1 MPNLDLLRSAA
12 VGLVFIEHFFVT
24 LKIRGLTGL
33 GHFGVLLFF
42 VHTSLVLM
50 LSMDRLG
57 LSGSSLYI
65 AFATRRV
72 FRIYPLSILAVLAA
86 VVFHIPSTS
95 WSGGY
100 VWKGWSSL
108 ISNTLLI
115 QNITHSG
122 SVNCVLWSLSFE
134 LQMYAL
140 LPAIYLLMRRFPSLR
155 TASLLWMMGIAA
167 ASLEYLVRNG
177 SDELDYLLARY
188 LPCFLAGVLA
198 WWFVARRPG
207 KLPGSLWVVV
217 LIFII
222 VAYRI
227 VVLIRN
233 YGPDLF
239 AALHG
244 AYRNDHGTWWPP
256 SPYRDLINDWMFCSI
271 TGLAIPLFANI
282 TNRWLNSQTKRIA
295 QYSYGI
301 YICHVPI
308 LWLCFVRLQIDSVA
322 VRAILCILLVSLVSI
337 ALYHWIE
344 DPAIRYGKLLA
355 TQMGRRATRAGIM
368 A

>member
-1 MPNLDLLRSAA
+1 MERLVIAYFKHSAHSKHYTQWI
-12 VGLVFIEHFFVT
+12 G
-24 LKIRGLTGL
+24 KL
-33 GHFGVLLFF
+33 G
-42 VHTSLVLM
+42 
-50 LSMDRLG
+50 
-57 LSGSSLYI
+57 
-65 AFATRRV
+65 
-72 FRIYPLSILAVLAA
+72 
-86 VVFHIPSTS
+86 
-95 WSGGY
+95 
-100 VWKGWSSL
+100 
-108 ISNTLLI
+108 
-115 QNITHSG
+115 
-122 SVNCVLWSLSFE
+122 VLWSLPFE

-140 LPAIYLLMRRFPSLR
+140 LPAIYLLMRCFPSLR
-155 TASLLWMMGIAA
+155 TASLLWMMGIAV

-177 SDELDYLLARY
+177 SVELDYLLARY

-233 YGPDLF
+233 YGPDWF

-271 TGLAIPLFANI
+271 TGLAIPLLANI

-295 QYSYGI
+295 QI
-301 YICHVPI
+301 F
-308 LWLCFVRLQIDSVA
+308 LWNLHLPCLYLLGLFFVRLQIDSVA

-355 TQMGRRATRAGIM
+355 TQMARRATRTGIM